1 MLKKTYDTIYYI
13 YNTFYKKVWLMKL
26 DFKKYLNK
34 RYHIVVKIKDALASY
49 FLNFITS
56 SSTSL

>member
-34 RYHIVVKIKDALASY
+34 RISY
-49 FLNFITS
+49 CC
-56 SSTSL
+56 